1 MKRAR
6 SRPGVRQQGKG
17 KMNQEPVR
25 WIKELEPMRL
35 AFGPRPRGG
44 EWLAEDIALWR
55 ASGVDSVVS
64 LIEGAEERDLQL
76 EEEPLFCRTY
86 GIEFLSF
93 TIKDRSVPASPDA
106 VASLVDWV
114 ISDLRRGL
122 GVLVHCR
129 VGIGRSSVIAACVLH
144 SLGHKHDTLFPILS
158 RTRGV
163 PVPDTPAQVD
173 WVRRYTRSMAPSAA
187 S

>member
-1 MKRAR
+1 M
-6 SRPGVRQQGKG
+6 SQDDL
-17 KMNQEPVR
+17 R
-25 WIKELEPMRL
+25 WIQEIAPMRL

-44 EWLAEDIALWR
+44 EWLAEDIAQWR
-55 ASGVDSVVS
+55 AAGVDAVVS
-64 LIEGAEERDLQL
+64 LVESAEERELAL

-93 TIKDRSVPASPDA
+93 PIKDRSVPASPDA

-114 ISDLRRGL
+114 VSDLRRGL
-122 GVLVHCR
+122 GVLIHCR

-144 SLGHKHDTLFPILS
+144 ALGHKHDLLFSILS
-158 RTRGV
+158 RARGV

-173 WVRRYTRSMAPSAA
+173 WVRRYVRSTSPITVR
-187 S
+187 